1 MIGAYRV
8 GYEITGLRN
17 YGDYEITN
25 IPVKRDQEAEPFQL
39 PDLCFTG
46 YEYTKY
52 EYANPRILRILR
64 IHEYTNFTNPRKLRM
79 HEILRM
85 VWIFEWVW
93 EESAKIM
100 NTPNY
105 IKSRRIGVNR

>member
-25 IPVKRDQEAEPFQL
+25 IPVKRDQKAEKVQL
-39 PDLCFTG
+39 SDLCFTG

-52 EYANPRILRILR
+52 EYANPRILRI
-64 IHEYTNFTNPRKLRM
+64 HEFY
-79 HEILRM
+79 
-85 VWIFEWVW
+85 
-93 EESAKIM
+93 ESAKITNARNFTNGM
-100 NTPNY
+100 DF
-105 IKSRRIGVNR
+105 

>member
-64 IHEYTNFTNPRKLRM
+64 IHEYTNTRI
-79 HEILRM
+79 HE
-85 VWIFEWVW
+85 FY
-93 EESAKIM
+93 ESAKITNARNFTNGM
-100 NTPNY
+100 DF
-105 IKSRRIGVNR
+105 

>member
-1 MIGAYRV
+1 MGV
-8 GYEITGLRN
+8 
-17 YGDYEITN
+17 
-25 IPVKRDQEAEPFQL
+25 
-39 PDLCFTG
+39 
-46 YEYTKY
+46 TKY
-52 EYANPRILRILR
+52 EYSLKRDRKDERTHLSCLCFRDTNIRNTNMRIREFY
-64 IHEYTNFTNPRKLRM
+64 EYTNFTNPRILRM